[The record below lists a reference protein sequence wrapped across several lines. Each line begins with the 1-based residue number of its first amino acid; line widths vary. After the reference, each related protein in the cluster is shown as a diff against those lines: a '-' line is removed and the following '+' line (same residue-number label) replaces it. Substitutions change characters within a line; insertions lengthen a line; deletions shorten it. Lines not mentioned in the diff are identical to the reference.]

1 MMKMTLNDLDAEL
14 TDEEV
19 RELEAAESMQS
30 VFDDAPAMTMEQLMQ
45 FKRIRQMNR
54 TKQTVSLRVS
64 PATLQKAKRYGKG
77 YTGFLS
83 RLLDEAIDNEEMVR
97 KCI

>member
-1 MMKMTLNDLDAEL
+1 MKMTLNDLDAEL

>member
-1 MMKMTLNDLDAEL
+1 MMKMTLNDLDTEL

>member
-1 MMKMTLNDLDAEL
+1 MKMTLNDLDTEL